1 MAEIVA
7 KEITINHLPIGLADP
22 GSGTN
27 REDEGDDDQPQQHR
41 EDDFE
46 VVLEVALNPR
56 NHGEK
61 TSETRSRLSCG
72 KGEFMSPQ
80 CAPLRPISWAST
92 HVCESRI
99 CSSLAGIS
107 VASMHRGLP

>member
-72 KGEFMSPQ
+72 KGELMRGPSPRCSARIAVSSQ
-80 CAPLRPISWAST
+80 ACS
-92 HVCESRI
+92 SRT

-107 VASMHRGLP
+107 VTER